1 MDSLAAGEA
10 LAANQ
15 AFYAAFNARDLTAM
29 ADLWSD
35 SDDVTCI
42 HPGWDVLGGHSL
54 VLESYAAI
62 FGNPSQSKIVAGG
75 ESVALAGVA
84 AVVVCHELAGGAP
97 LVATNVFR
105 LEDGR
110 WRVIHHQAGQVMARF
125 GG

>member
-1 MDSLAAGEA
+1 MTAEAASEV

-29 ADLWSD
+29 VDLWSD

-42 HPGWDVLGGHSL
+42 HPGWDVLSGRTL

-62 FGNPSQSKIVAGG
+62 FGNPSQPKIVAGG
-75 ESVALAGVA
+75 ESVALAGDA

-105 LEDGR
+105 RETGG
-110 WRVIHHQAGQVMARF
+110 WRVVHHQAGQVVARF
-125 GG
+125 GD